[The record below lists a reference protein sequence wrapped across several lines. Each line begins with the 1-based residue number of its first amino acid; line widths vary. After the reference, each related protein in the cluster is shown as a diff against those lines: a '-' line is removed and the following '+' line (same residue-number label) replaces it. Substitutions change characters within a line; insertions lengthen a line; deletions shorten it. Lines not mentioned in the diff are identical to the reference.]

1 MSKTI
6 TAKELGGFLSGIVRR
21 LESPQASKVL
31 SEWNDE
37 LAGDLAQGF
46 LNSHSPDGV
55 PWAPLKNPRPPGHNP
70 GTRPL
75 IDFGDLIRSVVSN
88 GQGHIEI
95 ITDDSTT
102 FGTSIYY
109 ASVHQYGS
117 KDGSI
122 PARPFLGIP
131 GESLDKAV
139 EMLSGHLITIIDAI

>member
-1 MSKTI
+1 M
-6 TAKELGGFLSGIVRR
+6 
-21 LESPQASKVL
+21 
-31 SEWNDE
+31 
-37 LAGDLAQGF
+37 
-46 LNSHSPDGV
+46 
-55 PWAPLKNPRPPGHNP
+55 
-70 GTRPL
+70 
-75 IDFGDLIRSVVSN
+75 RSVVSN

-109 ASVHQYGS
+109 ASVHQYGR